1 MRFTVRRE
9 RQKMDTRDEQ
19 KAESRSLA
27 TFTADNPGCGGF
39 YDHPADLPLTPSD
52 VLNAAKTYA
61 VVRALAV
68 ETGFFNRSDAALEE
82 LQRVIMKFG
91 QQCADDGEVSA

>member
-1 MRFTVRRE
+1 
-9 RQKMDTRDEQ
+9 MDTRDEL
-19 KAESRSLA
+19 KAEAHSLA
-27 TFTADNPGCGGF
+27 TFRDENPGSGGF
-39 YDHPADLPLTPSD
+39 YDHPADMPLTPSD

-82 LQRVIMKFG
+82 LQRVILKFG
-91 QQCADDGEVSA
+91 QQCADDGEVAA